1 MTVLGFIFWWGTLPL
16 QVVILYF
23 LFRHRTLRAFP
34 FFFSYTI
41 FSIFAG
47 VGRFAL
53 RNTSYPYFYFYW
65 ITAAIY
71 AVLGLAVLYEVYRA
85 VFGNL
90 KNAFW
95 FRAIFPVVV
104 LFTLA
109 LTLSRN
115 SGLLTGKISALDIIL
130 SSELAVSLLR
140 VALFVLLVSLVALF
154 GLRWR
159 QYAFGISAGFGI
171 YATSSLFASTKFYE
185 IGTKFT
191 LWWSAIPNIAYAL
204 SVLIWLWYFSQ
215 AEGTPRPRTE
225 YPPLS
230 VLELQQYKQAMQKAR
245 HI

>member
-1 MTVLGFIFWWGTLPL
+1 MLGFIFWWGTLPL

-23 LFRHRTLRAFP
+23 LFRHNTLRTFP
-34 FFFSYTI
+34 FFFCYTI
-41 FSIFAG
+41 FSIIAG

-53 RNTSYPYFYFYW
+53 RNTRYPYFYFYW

-71 AVLGLAVLYEVYRA
+71 ALLGVAVLYEVYRA

-90 KNAFW
+90 KNAVW
-95 FRAIFPVVV
+95 FKAIFPVVV
-104 LFTLA
+104 LMTLA
-109 LTLSRN
+109 LTLSYN
-115 SGLLTGKISALDIIL
+115 SGLLRGKVTTLEIIL

-140 VALFVLLVSLVALF
+140 VALFVLLVGLVALF

-185 IGTKFT
+185 MGSKFT

-204 SVLIWLWYFSQ
+204 SILIWLWYFSRP
-215 AEGTPRPRTE
+215 EGVAKPRTE
-225 YPPLS
+225 LPPLS
-230 VLELQQYKQAMQKAR
+230 VQDLQQYKQAMQKAR